1 MLWVHVV
8 KFPKEKPIKNIMDK
22 ITKKETSEQTS
33 WTQGMH
39 ATLTT
44 ARSNFISLV
53 VPFAFGI
60 SPEKII
66 TQFY

>member
-1 MLWVHVV
+1 MG
-8 KFPKEKPIKNIMDK
+8 K

-53 VPFAFGI
+53 VPFAFDI